1 MARGVI
7 AALAIVSFLFSTPQA
22 FAQDAANSIVGVW
35 KMTSWS
41 RKEVETGKVEQLMGA
56 NPSGL
61 VIYTRG
67 GAVSS
72 FVTAEDRKASGTPPM
87 KDEDRI
93 ALFSTMYAYSG
104 SYTVEGRKLTTRIEN
119 SWNKAWN
126 GNVITGEMEI
136 SGKKLTTTSAPT
148 AAAKDGRS
156 VIFIHTFDR
165 VE

>member
-1 MARGVI
+1 MTRSVFLALSI
-7 AALAIVSFLFSTPQA
+7 ACFLFSTQQA
-22 FAQDAANSIVGVW
+22 DAQDAANSIVGVW

-56 NPSGL
+56 SPAGL

-67 GAVSS
+67 GTVSS
-72 FVTAEDRKASGTPPM
+72 FVTAEDRKASGAAPM

-104 SYTVEGRKLTTRIEN
+104 SYTVEGRRLTTRIEN
-119 SWNKAWN
+119 SWNRAWN

-136 SGKKLTTTSAPT
+136 SGNKLTTTSSPT

-156 VIFIHTFDR
+156 VIFVHTFDR

>member
-1 MARGVI
+1 MTRPLFFS
-7 AALAIVSFLFSTPQA
+7 LAIVCFLFSMQRA
-22 FAQDAANSIVGVW
+22 DAQDTANSIVGVW

-56 NPSGL
+56 NPAGL

-67 GAVSS
+67 GTVSS
-72 FVTAEDRKASGTPPM
+72 FVTAEDRKASGAPPM

-119 SWNKAWN
+119 S
-126 GNVITGEMEI
+126 GTGH
-136 SGKKLTTTSAPT
+136 GTATS
-148 AAAKDGRS
+148 
-156 VIFIHTFDR
+156 
-165 VE
+165 